1 MEELKCCHRCR
12 LRLTGERD
20 ATAYH
25 VNPAV
30 AAGEV
35 ADALSSDAVCPI
47 CLGLLQTHLTAAAV
61 RKIADAVR
69 APGYAMRS
77 FSLAIALPVA
87 LLVRERG
94 AWLHLRRAE
103 AAAAAATDA
112 AASELRPL
120 AAAAN
125 VVDLKDALRWA
136 LGDALSREL
145 GVPYEPGAAL
155 EVQLGA
161 THSATGG
168 EHLVLKPLLD
178 AQQPAASRGRK
189 RGGGGRDYDGPTW
202 QTAPESDS
210 TRSVLRALGTWSADD
225 LVGKCAGLCPPAAVE
240 RPCALSVVVE
250 RAPLCSEGRYRK
262 LSRQLPQSPWVLDG
276 ERKCPSSVHEQ
287 LERHAL
293 DAFGAA
299 ATRFHAAGR
308 EDVDVRMLGGGRPFV
323 LELLEAK
330 AAEQPMAEALAALA
344 ARING
349 GGGPVEVE
357 ELRVCDSSVIG
368 GLLKEGEESHRKH
381 YRCVV
386 RLSRRVG
393 AADVATLA
401 GAGELRL
408 QQKTPLRV
416 LHRRTQA
423 VRERAVYA
431 MEAKILGP
439 RFLLLDLTTQ
449 AGTYVKEFVHGDL
462 GRTTPNVGALLGC
475 EADILQLDVVGLQG

>member
-12 LRLTGERD
+12 LRLSGERS

-103 AAAAAATDA
+103 AAAAAADA
-112 AASELRPL
+112 AATTTRPL

-189 RGGGGRDYDGPTW
+189 RGARDRG
-202 QTAPESDS
+202 Q
-210 TRSVLRALGTWSADD
+210 
-225 LVGKCAGLCPPAAVE
+225 
-240 RPCALSVVVE
+240 
-250 RAPLCSEGRYRK
+250 
-262 LSRQLPQSPWVLDG
+262 
-276 ERKCPSSVHEQ
+276 
-287 LERHAL
+287 
-293 DAFGAA
+293 
-299 ATRFHAAGR
+299 
-308 EDVDVRMLGGGRPFV
+308 
-323 LELLEAK
+323 
-330 AAEQPMAEALAALA
+330 
-344 ARING
+344 
-349 GGGPVEVE
+349 
-357 ELRVCDSSVIG
+357 
-368 GLLKEGEESHRKH
+368 
-381 YRCVV
+381 
-386 RLSRRVG
+386 
-393 AADVATLA
+393 
-401 GAGELRL
+401 
-408 QQKTPLRV
+408 
-416 LHRRTQA
+416 
-423 VRERAVYA
+423 
-431 MEAKILGP
+431 
-439 RFLLLDLTTQ
+439 
-449 AGTYVKEFVHGDL
+449 
-462 GRTTPNVGALLGC
+462 
-475 EADILQLDVVGLQG
+475 

>member
-1 MEELKCCHRCR
+1 M
-12 LRLTGERD
+12 
-20 ATAYH
+20 
-25 VNPAV
+25 
-30 AAGEV
+30 
-35 ADALSSDAVCPI
+35 
-47 CLGLLQTHLTAAAV
+47 
-61 RKIADAVR
+61 
-69 APGYAMRS
+69 
-77 FSLAIALPVA
+77 
-87 LLVRERG
+87 
-94 AWLHLRRAE
+94 
-103 AAAAAATDA
+103 
-112 AASELRPL
+112 
-120 AAAAN
+120 
-125 VVDLKDALRWA
+125 
-136 LGDALSREL
+136 
-145 GVPYEPGAAL
+145 
-155 EVQLGA
+155 
-161 THSATGG
+161 
-168 EHLVLKPLLD
+168 
-178 AQQPAASRGRK
+178 
-189 RGGGGRDYDGPTW
+189 
-202 QTAPESDS
+202 
-210 TRSVLRALGTWSADD
+210 
-225 LVGKCAGLCPPAAVE
+225 
-240 RPCALSVVVE
+240 VVE
-250 RAPLCSEGRYRK
+250 RAPLCIEGRYRK

-276 ERKCPSSVHEQ
+276 ERKCPSSEHEQ

-330 AAEQPMAEALAALA
+330 AAEQAVAEALAALA

-357 ELRVCDSSVIG
+357 ELRVCDASVIG

-416 LHRRTQA
+416 LCRRTQA

-431 MEAKILGP
+431 MEAKILGL

-449 AGTYVKEFVHGDL
+449 AAPTSSSSTATWG
-462 GRTTPNVGALLGC
+462 GRRPTWAPSSAARPTS
-475 EADILQLDVVGLQG
+475 QLDVVGLQGDKPPIPRPHRSHLRFTPHTSSPRWWARPCCCCTSPQSTMRRDFMPPTLTRLYRREREDAETVRRRWQVRRRFEMPLRRRSRRRGHGHTRRRTRNISGHELGMI